1 MAIGASLGEVLEVDV
16 TDSGIQWGKCLRV
29 RVSLDVSRKLI
40 RGKRILGEEGE
51 DWWVRFKYER
61 LPNFCYRCGL
71 LEHDLKDCTQKDGA
85 DENENRGELQY
96 GAWMRREPARKGVW
110 ESSYPKKNEGMSIR
124 GRLQEESSQA
134 RRVQTSRKEVET
146 DRSVSVVPCLG
157 EKKLECTPQTN
168 GDSDGSE
175 EKFQD
180 MGRVISN
187 DVISETSKA
196 IAVKEGVGEADKN
209 PVADVSKHGAME
221 TSQGDVPKFKFEAVR
236 NVEELGNV
244 LGLKVD
250 KEKEGPIA
258 MTYDM
263 DQGWVAEVLG
273 PASGHWKRKIRE
285 GQPSGKAKEPSPV
298 KKKRNAPASQTES
311 DQNQRETKKQKSEI
325 QGSIVGEEKVLRDG
339 GVAEATMQLRRAT

>member
-1 MAIGASLGEVLEVDV
+1 M
-16 TDSGIQWGKCLRV
+16 
-29 RVSLDVSRKLI
+29 
-40 RGKRILGEEGE
+40 
-51 DWWVRFKYER
+51 
-61 LPNFCYRCGL
+61 
-71 LEHDLKDCTQKDGA
+71 
-85 DENENRGELQY
+85 
-96 GAWMRREPARKGVW
+96 
-110 ESSYPKKNEGMSIR
+110 
-124 GRLQEESSQA
+124 
-134 RRVQTSRKEVET
+134 QTSRKEVET
-146 DRSVSVVPCLG
+146 DKGVSVVPCLG

-180 MGRVISN
+180 MGRVFSN

-196 IAVKEGVGEADKN
+196 IAVKECVGEADKN
-209 PVADVSKHGAME
+209 PVADVSEHGVME

-250 KEKEGPIA
+250 KEEEGPIA

-298 KKKRNAPASQTES
+298 KKKRNAPTSQTES
-311 DQNQRETKKQKSEI
+311 NQNQRETKKQRIEI
-325 QGSIVGEEKVLRDG
+325 QGSIVGEDKVLRNG
-339 GVAEATMQLRRAT
+339 GVAEVAMQLRRAT